1 MTLRRPTIVEIVI
14 GIDPD
19 VDRNGLAILD
29 TTARCF
35 TSVEAIAFPQLIT
48 TLYAAKQAYRDRTF
62 RVLIEAGWL
71 NRSNWHVK
79 YRDSKAVAAAKGNN
93 AGRNEEVGRKIAEM
107 CQYWQIPHELIKPL
121 TKVWK
126 GRERK
131 ITAQELQ
138 SLTGWSQ
145 RTNQEMRDA
154 ALLAWVWAGLPM

>member
-1 MTLRRPTIVEIVI
+1 MRQQIVI

-19 VDRNGLAILD
+19 VDRSGFAVLD
-29 TTARCF
+29 TDSRQYVNVSALK
-35 TSVEAIAFPQLIT
+35 FPELIT
-48 TLYAAKQAYRDRTF
+48 ALYAARNDYRDRSF
-62 RVLIEAGWL
+62 RVIVEAGWL

-79 YRDSKAVAAAKGNN
+79 YSDSKAVAAAKGNN
-93 AGRNEEVGRKIAEM
+93 AGRNEEVGRLIAEM
-107 CQYWQIPHELIKPL
+107 CRFWQIPHELIKPL
-121 TKVWK
+121 TKVWR

-138 SLTGWSQ
+138 SLTGWTR

>member
-1 MTLRRPTIVEIVI
+1 MIQRPRQIDIVI

-19 VDRNGLAILD
+19 VDRNGMAVLD
-29 TTARCF
+29 TSTAQYM
-35 TSVEAIAFPQLIT
+35 TIEAVPFPELIT
-48 TLYAAKQAYRDRTF
+48 ALYAAKSDYRDRSL
-62 RVLIEAGWL
+62 RVVIEAGWL

-79 YRDSKAVAAAKGNN
+79 YCDSKAVAAAKGNN
-93 AGRNEEVGRKIAEM
+93 AGRNEECGRKIAEM
-107 CQYWQIPHELIKPL
+107 CRFWQIPHELIKPL
-121 TKVWK
+121 TKVWR

-138 SLTGWSQ
+138 SLTGWTR